1 MSRSRH
7 DTSRI
12 HRGRLGWARSEAG
25 YSLIELLVS
34 TLIMLVVT
42 GAIFTLMN
50 PSQGTAQAQPE
61 VSDQQQ
67 RMRVSTDMLYKD
79 LVMAG
84 AGPYQGATT
93 GSLLSFFAPI
103 LPYRAGQVN
112 NDPLSNVFYRP
123 DAITLVYVP
132 NTSSQTTITT
142 SMPNAS
148 AEIKVAAQPNC
159 PQGDELCGFKQGT
172 SVLIFDNTGAWE
184 SFEITQ
190 IQTAALHLQHRGQKF
205 QKAYD
210 AGANITEAQFHTY
223 WLDSVNDRLMH
234 YDGLVTDLPV
244 ADNVV
249 GLTFRYY
256 GDPNPPLAPK
266 PVIGTANCLFDVSGN
281 SLLPTLPA
289 TSGSLVE
296 LTEAMLS
303 DGPWCGVGGSSQ
315 FDADLFRV
323 RKVRVSIRTQA
334 ASPAFRGTNTTLFR
348 RAGTARGGERF
359 IPDFATSFEV
369 TPRNLNLAR

>member
-1 MSRSRH
+1 MV
-7 DTSRI
+7 
-12 HRGRLGWARSEAG
+12 EM
-25 YSLIELLVS
+25 LVS
-34 TLIMLVVT
+34 TAIMLVVT
-42 GAIFTLMN
+42 GAIFGLMN

-67 RMRVSTDMLYKD
+67 RLRVSTDMLYKD
-79 LVMAG
+79 LVMTG
-84 AGPYQGATT
+84 AGPYQGPTT
-93 GSLLSFFAPI
+93 GSLMNFFAPI

-112 NDPLSNVFYRP
+112 NDPLSNVFFRP

-142 SMPNAS
+142 SMPNVS

-159 PQGDELCGFKQGT
+159 PSGDELCGFKEGM
-172 SVLIFDNTGAWE
+172 SVLVFDNTGAWE

-190 IQTAALHLQHRGQKF
+190 VQTSALHLQHRGTKF

-210 AGANITEAQFHTY
+210 AGANIVEAQFHTY
-223 WLDSVNDRLMH
+223 WLDTVNDRLMH
-234 YDGLVTDLPV
+234 YDGIVTDLPV

-249 GLTFRYY
+249 GLNFRYY

-281 SLLPTLPA
+281 SLLPTLAA

-296 LTEAMLS
+296 LTQAMLT

-323 RKVRVSIRTQA
+323 RKVRVTVRTQA
-334 ASPAFRGTNTTLFR
+334 ASPWFRGTNATLFR
-348 RAGTARGGERF
+348 NAGTAGPGDRY
-359 IPDFATSFEV
+359 IPDYSTSFEV
-369 TPRNLNLAR
+369 TPRNLNLSR